1 MRDDAQQMQGK
12 SMLRLHLQDLAQQ
25 MFRLLQ
31 FALCLMLGRQQHRL
45 IDGKLLLRLW
55 CGNDGFG

>member
-1 MRDDAQQMQGK
+1 
-12 SMLRLHLQDLAQQ
+12 